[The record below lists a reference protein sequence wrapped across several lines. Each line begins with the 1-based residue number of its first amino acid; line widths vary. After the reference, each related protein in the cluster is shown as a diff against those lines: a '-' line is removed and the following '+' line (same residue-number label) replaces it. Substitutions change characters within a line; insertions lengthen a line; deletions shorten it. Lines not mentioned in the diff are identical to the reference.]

1 MNMMNIVHNMRRR
14 VFWFFHSLPPQGPS
28 LRARFIA
35 RAGACLF
42 LFGAISHGLVIGG
55 HLDYD
60 GSPWRKLPGQLAS
73 SLGFAADDIRIT
85 GLVHQ
90 EPDTLLSA
98 IGVAPG
104 GSLVGFDAVR
114 ARALLENLDWVA
126 QATVMRK
133 YPNRLDILVTER
145 QPFAIWQ
152 RDGAHYVIDQTGTAM
167 STLDPRRLAS
177 LLLVTGEGAHRAVAD
192 LVSELEAVP
201 HVKKHVAAAAR
212 VGQRR
217 WTLYL
222 DNGVTI
228 ALPEVGA
235 KKALTM
241 LAKLDR
247 AQGLLS
253 KGIKAIDL
261 RLPGEMIVEL
271 EAPVVPG
278 KDVKKFKVSQQH

>member
-1 MNMMNIVHNMRRR
+1 MNILHNIRRR
-14 VFWFFHSLPPQGPS
+14 AFWFFRSLPREGPS
-28 LRARFIA
+28 LRTRFMA
-35 RAGACLF
+35 RAGACVL
-42 LFGAISHGLVIGG
+42 LFGAIIHGLVIGG

-60 GSPWRKLPGQLAS
+60 GNPWRKLPGQIAS

-85 GLVHQ
+85 GLIHQ
-90 EPDTLLSA
+90 EPETLLSA
-98 IGVAPG
+98 IGVTPG

-133 YPNRLDILVTER
+133 YPNRLDIVVTER

-167 STLDPRRLAS
+167 STLDPGRLSS
-177 LLLVTGEGAHRAVAD
+177 LLLVTGEGAHRAVAG
-192 LVSELEAVP
+192 LVGELNAVP
-201 HVKKHVAAAAR
+201 QVKKHVAAAAR

-222 DNGVTI
+222 DNGITV
-228 ALPEVGA
+228 ALPEMDSDR
-235 KKALTM
+235 ALAT

-261 RLPGEMIVEL
+261 RLPGEVIVEL
-271 EAPVVPG
+271 AAPAALD
-278 KDVKKFKVSQQH
+278 KDVKNFKVSQQQ

>member
-1 MNMMNIVHNMRRR
+1 MKPLSTIRRR
-14 VFWFFHSLPPQGPS
+14 IFWFFRSLPPRGPS
-28 LRARFIA
+28 LRARFLA
-35 RAGACLF
+35 RTGACVL
-42 LFGAISHGLVIGG
+42 LFGSVIHGLVIGG

-90 EPDTLLSA
+90 EPEALLSA
-98 IGVAPG
+98 IGVTPG
-104 GSLVGFDAVR
+104 GSLVGFDAGR

-133 YPNRLDILVTER
+133 YPNRLDIVVTER

-167 STLDPRRLAS
+167 STLDPKRMSS
-177 LLLVTGEGAHRAVAD
+177 LLLVTGEGAHRAAAALVND
-192 LVSELEAVP
+192 LETVP
-201 HVKKHVAAAAR
+201 QVRKHVLAAAR

-217 WTLYL
+217 WTLFL
-222 DNGVTI
+222 DNGVTV
-228 ALPEVGA
+228 ALPEAGSS
-235 KKALTM
+235 KALAA
-241 LAKLDR
+241 LAKLDQ

-253 KGIKAIDL
+253 KGIKGIDL

-271 EAPVVPG
+271 AAPVAPD
-278 KDVKKFKVSQQH
+278 KDVKNFKVSQQQ

>member
-1 MNMMNIVHNMRRR
+1 VI
-14 VFWFFHSLPPQGPS
+14 
-28 LRARFIA
+28 
-35 RAGACLF
+35 
-42 LFGAISHGLVIGG
+42 HGLVIGG

-90 EPDTLLSA
+90 EPEALLSA
-98 IGVAPG
+98 IGVTPG
-104 GSLVGFDAVR
+104 GSLVGFDAGR

-133 YPNRLDILVTER
+133 YPNRLDIVVTER

-167 STLDPRRLAS
+167 STLDPKRMSS
-177 LLLVTGEGAHRAVAD
+177 LLLVTGEGAHRAAAALVND
-192 LVSELEAVP
+192 LETVP
-201 HVKKHVAAAAR
+201 QVRKHVLAAAR

-217 WTLYL
+217 WTLFL
-222 DNGVTI
+222 DNGVTV
-228 ALPEVGA
+228 ALPEAGSS
-235 KKALTM
+235 KALAA
-241 LAKLDR
+241 LAKLDQ

-253 KGIKAIDL
+253 KGIKGIDL

-271 EAPVVPG
+271 AAPVAPD
-278 KDVKKFKVSQQH
+278 KDVKNFKVSQQQ

>member
-1 MNMMNIVHNMRRR
+1 MNVLSHMRRHI
-14 VFWFFHSLPPQGPS
+14 FWFFRSLPPKGPS
-28 LRARFIA
+28 VRTRFMA
-35 RAGACLF
+35 RAGACAL
-42 LFGAISHGLVIGG
+42 LFGAMVHGLVIGG
-55 HLDYD
+55 HLDYE

-90 EPDTLLSA
+90 EPETLLSA
-98 IGVAPG
+98 IGVTPG
-104 GSLVGFDAVR
+104 GPLVGFDAVR

-133 YPNRLDILVTER
+133 YPNRLDIIVTER
-145 QPFAIWQ
+145 EPFAIWQ

-167 STLDPRRLAS
+167 STLDPKRLAS

-192 LVSELEAVP
+192 LVGNLNAAP
-201 HVKKHVAAAAR
+201 QLKRHVSAAAR
-212 VGQRR
+212 VGERR

-222 DNGVTI
+222 DNGVTV
-228 ALPEVGA
+228 ALPEKGA
-235 KKALTM
+235 DMA
-241 LAKLDR
+241 LAKLAQLDQ
-247 AQGLLS
+247 AQGFLS

-271 EAPVVPG
+271 AAPVTSD
-278 KDVKKFKVSQQH
+278 KDVKNFKVSQQQ

>member
-1 MNMMNIVHNMRRR
+1 MNFLLNIRRR
-14 VFWFFHSLPPQGPS
+14 VFRYFRSLPPEGPS

-35 RAGACLF
+35 RGGACLL
-42 LFGAISHGLVIGG
+42 LFGAIIHGLVIGG

-90 EPDTLLSA
+90 EPETLLSA
-98 IGVAPG
+98 VGVTPG

-133 YPNRLDILVTER
+133 YPNRLDIVVTER

-167 STLDPRRLAS
+167 STLDPKRLAS
-177 LLLVTGEGAHRAVAD
+177 LLLVTGEGAHRAVAG
-192 LVSELEAVP
+192 LVNELDAVP
-201 HVKKHVAAAAR
+201 QMKKHVAAAAR

-222 DNGVTI
+222 DNGVTV
-228 ALPEVGA
+228 ALPETGSE
-235 KKALTM
+235 KALVT

-271 EAPVVPG
+271 QAPAVPD
-278 KDVKKFKVSQQH
+278 KDVKNFKVSQQQ

>member
-1 MNMMNIVHNMRRR
+1 MNILNTIRRR
-14 VFWFFHSLPPQGPS
+14 AFWFFRSLPPSGPNV
-28 LRARFIA
+28 RTRFMA
-35 RAGACLF
+35 RAGACTL
-42 LFGAISHGLVIGG
+42 LFGAIIHGLVIGG

-60 GSPWRKLPGQLAS
+60 GSPWRKLPGQIAS

-90 EPDTLLSA
+90 EPEALLSA
-98 IGVAPG
+98 INVTPG

-133 YPNRLDILVTER
+133 YPNRLDIVVTER

-167 STLDPRRLAS
+167 STLDPKRLAS
-177 LLLVTGEGAHRAVAD
+177 LLLVTGEGAHLAVAD
-192 LVSELEAVP
+192 LVRDLDAVS
-201 HVKKHVAAAAR
+201 HVRKHVTAAAR
-212 VGQRR
+212 VGHRR

-222 DNGVTI
+222 DNGITV
-228 ALPEVGA
+228 ALPETGA
-235 KKALTM
+235 EHALATI
-241 LAKLDR
+241 AKLDR
-247 AQGLLS
+247 SQGLLS

-271 EAPVVPG
+271 AAPVAPER
-278 KDVKKFKVSQQH
+278 DVKNFKVSQQQ

>member
-1 MNMMNIVHNMRRR
+1 MNLLNIIRRR
-14 VFWFFHSLPPQGPS
+14 IFWFFRSLPAKDPS
-28 LRARFIA
+28 FRTRFFART
-35 RAGACLF
+35 GACAL
-42 LFGAISHGLVIGG
+42 LFGSVIHGLVIGG

-60 GSPWRKLPGQLAS
+60 GSPWRKLPGQIAS

-90 EPDTLLSA
+90 EPETLLSA
-98 IGVAPG
+98 IGVMPG

-133 YPNRLDILVTER
+133 YPNRLDIVVTER

-167 STLDPRRLAS
+167 STLDPKRMSS
-177 LLLVTGEGAHRAVAD
+177 LLLVTGEGAHLAVAG
-192 LVSELEAVP
+192 LVNNLEAVP
-201 HVKKHVAAAAR
+201 QVRKHVLAAAR
-212 VGQRR
+212 VGERR

-222 DNGVTI
+222 DNGITI
-228 ALPEVGA
+228 ALPEAGSG
-235 KKALTM
+235 KALAT
-241 LAKLDR
+241 LAKLDQ
-247 AQGLLS
+247 AQGLLG
-253 KGIKAIDL
+253 KGIKGIDL

-271 EAPVVPG
+271 VAPVVSD
-278 KDVKKFKVSQQH
+278 KDVKNLKVSQQQ